1 MVKADLQDNIN
12 AKIALVQKSGKSVLG
27 FAQTLKS
34 LRKDEAKL
42 VFISSNC
49 PSVRK
54 SQIEYYAMLGR
65 VKIFLYQGNNV

>member
-1 MVKADLQDNIN
+1 MVKADVQDNIN

-27 FAQTLKS
+27 FAQTLKA

-49 PSVRK
+49 PSIRK
-54 SQIEYYAMLGR
+54 S
-65 VKIFLYQGNNV
+65 